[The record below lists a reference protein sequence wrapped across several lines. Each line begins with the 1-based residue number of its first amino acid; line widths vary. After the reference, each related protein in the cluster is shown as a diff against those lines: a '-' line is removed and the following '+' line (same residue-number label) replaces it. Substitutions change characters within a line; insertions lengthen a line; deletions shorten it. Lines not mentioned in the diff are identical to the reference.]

1 MAPRLRSPD
10 HPAFTSNS
18 EYLPAGSGRFDTR
31 PDLFLRSAPV
41 PPLAPSNEELRSADC
56 LETVDRVGD
65 PATASFKA
73 AARLHQARWR
83 EAKQLPIG
91 TQPISG
97 GSRARPL
104 GSRLPLAYALESYAN
119 FIDPRCA
126 QAARARLAAPQRHQM
141 LKADRL
147 YADLLSSMPMCFNL
161 FGTITEPAAATAAL
175 RAWWP
180 DVPGSVSEV
189 IFEWSPGRADRAY
202 LGNRT
207 SFDVAFILDLGEGR
221 RGVLG
226 VETKYHEHPIP
237 VGATPENLPRYLEVA
252 RASELFEES
261 ALAAL
266 PRDTVSQLWLDHL
279 LALSMLQHRSGQW
292 HWARFALVYPDGNP
306 AWAPLVARYRAL
318 LRDEQTFAALT
329 FDQLIAAGAL
339 EAPVCDALIA
349 RYRCW

>member
-1 MAPRLRSPD
+1 MP
-10 HPAFTSNS
+10 
-18 EYLPAGSGRFDTR
+18 R
-31 PDLFLRSAPV
+31 PDRAESTGGPVLTYDPPV
-41 PPLAPSNEELRSADC
+41 PPVLVPTSEELRAAAC
-56 LETVDRVGD
+56 LEKVDRVGD
-65 PATASFKA
+65 PETSAFKA

-97 GSRARPL
+97 GPGARPL
-104 GSRLPLAYALESYAN
+104 GSRLPLSYALETYAN

-126 QAARARLAAPQRHQM
+126 QAARARLDAPQRHQT

-161 FGTITEPAAATAAL
+161 FGTIAEPSAATAAL
-175 RAWWP
+175 RTWWP
-180 DVPGSVSEV
+180 DLPGSVSEV
-189 IFEWSPGRADRAY
+189 IFEWSPGRADRSY
-202 LGNRT
+202 LGNRS

-226 VETKYHEHPIP
+226 VETKYHEHPVP
-237 VGATPENLPRYLEVA
+237 VAVTPEQLPRYLEVA
-252 RASELFEES
+252 RASGLFEES

-292 HWARFALVYPDGNP
+292 HWARFAIVYADGNP
-306 AWAPLVARYRAL
+306 AWSPLIERYRAL
-318 LRDEQTFAALT
+318 LRDDQTFAPRS
-329 FDQLIAAGAL
+329 FDQLVAAGAL
-339 EAPVCDALIA
+339 ESVVRDALIA